1 MSRNV
6 NLGKGLF
13 IRGTDVVSPTGEYS
27 RGQKLF
33 ISAENSS
40 SIEYKTDRLEYSDPV
55 IINSTGEYSFS
66 KELVYNPDS
75 FTNEIISIDINS
87 YYNDIDIVDDI
98 AVVANKDWT
107 SIEKYEYDLKNVSG
121 HIGILSNIHVV
132 PSVLYRIDIPPCLDY
147 KYEIVIDSNHPI
159 NESGYIT
166 FNYNTC
172 SGSQTYTIY
181 VPYHSYISFDLIA
194 TSTPTYTLGE
204 GWVYDDPVDPIY
216 VVDGPYINPGIEGV
230 VCSGYYSGYPYNQCL
245 KNEITGIGDLQEL
258 NKDTYINLT
267 YIILTDFRHKDDY
280 YNPIFQKVIF
290 GDPVYGFEFVDYYS
304 VEITIEYT
312 TKEYLDDNIAFLN
325 GSNNII
331 NYTFGGFLNE
341 SQFIKK
347 CQYLT
352 INNEINGQYKFNQ
365 FLQDDEGYK
374 WYIVYKDK
382 TKESLF
388 VCLSSYTLP
397 SNIQSMSDL
406 KENYYNLPLI
416 NRYKDNFSITYTS
429 AFTFVKNEQENYN
442 LLPDEASQINGVYS
456 VLNNQIKLNSCKIY
470 KKGFFP
476 SCGKIDIYTKK
487 TGNVIDI
494 TDNVI
499 LSSGHN
505 LSNGDKIKIS
515 SALSSETL
523 TNLNGYKYISG
534 VNSDSFQLFYDSG
547 LATPVSII
555 TDSGRISGIT
565 WTAVDPKNWSYKNTL
580 YSPMGK
586 NGYGFDPVLRL
597 EKSTGGL
604 TSEIVVSDKDVSD
617 KYGRYEKPQC
627 FIDTSRGWFNFYPF
641 DLNNDS
647 LEFNGNRFGS
657 DIQIEKY
664 NDNYIL
670 MVTEPGA
677 EVSFNIVNPDALQ
690 TNKQPVI
697 PTHLP
702 YGRIHFYSISG
713 DLTSENWISY
723 IGTVSNSGTH
733 PWIQYEQ
740 NNLYYRKKLTF
751 TYYNYPID
759 INDVSTYNATN
770 NNYWQGAR
778 FYSWMKDY
786 ILNPVIRFELPD
798 QVGYPYEFGWVDYF
812 GKSAVFSISG
822 DTIYG
827 VASTHS
833 KYAEWN
839 IASGLSTV
847 ACQSL
852 PFSIDITGAVI
863 TNPTYNTTQKQYSG
877 IRNVTSFTTV
887 NKDSHFEEIYNYGKN
902 IDYNL
907 GELFIGW
914 NSTFKPTES
923 IYIYSANS
931 GNYSLN
937 QEIVSAGKNNFGEY
951 LIIDDNTL
959 IANKYSKVDDSGNIT
974 INQFNALY
982 VYKKDLISNKYFLKQ
997 RITPTINI
1005 GLEQNYDLLQ
1015 NSQYEMTYNYAYD
1028 NSIGNSA
1035 TQNIDLYGRYDLY
1048 KDYLVVRDFNG
1059 YAYFRYVDNGFKLLD
1074 YDTKSELNV
1083 TSNETSIIRLRPN
1096 NGSLIGNYTGGEFID
1111 NLDLLDGSRNVINFN
1126 INSLISKSYVN
1137 PSFLPL
1143 FVKTIERVPSGSLD
1157 TFIHGKVLYNTSG
1170 EYPSGLTLYT
1180 QGPIPNTGTLDLFCK
1195 QVDVVTTG
1203 LNLRLQVYDISSASL
1218 DLRISSHVPDTG
1230 TLPLFVG
1237 TEFYKTFPMYMKTY
1251 AYTTID
1257 PETGETIQIDTD
1269 GLGTLSETF
1278 SLYIQNSYTGVPNSS
1293 GQFNMYIQTDEYAD
1307 YGKALNL
1314 AIGKNLDSTSSTI
1327 PLYLS
1332 NINQSTV
1339 SDSSVSGINLYT
1351 VGKGIPVDDSFNLFI
1366 KTPHIESL
1374 PLTLFNVYNTSEI
1387 DLFIRNADI
1396 YSSGIDLYT
1405 SGELYPTTTGNTLNL
1420 RIRGTSF

>member
-33 ISAENSS
+33 ISAENFS

-55 IINSTGEYSFS
+55 IINNTGEYSFS
-66 KELVYNPDS
+66 KELVYNPNS

-87 YYNDIDIVDDI
+87 YYNDIDIVDNI
-98 AVVANKDWT
+98 AVIANKDWT
-107 SIEKYEYDLKNVSG
+107 SIEKYQYSFPNINGKIGIISNVYIDPSIEQYINTPSCTEYDYQIN
-121 HIGILSNIHVV
+121 
-132 PSVLYRIDIPPCLDY
+132 
-147 KYEIVIDSNHPI
+147 IDSNHPI
-159 NESGYIT
+159 NESGYVT
-166 FNYNTC
+166 FY
-172 SGSQTYTIY
+172 YTPCTGPTSYTVY
-181 VPYHSYISFDLIA
+181 VPVGVDFPLYFRSSSY
-194 TSTPTYTLGE
+194 PTYVLGD
-204 GWVYDDPVDPIY
+204 GYTFDDPVDTIISGVTPHIT
-216 VVDGPYINPGIEGV
+216 PGSLGII
-230 VCSGYYSGYPYNQCL
+230 CSGYYMPYPYSTCVRNTF
-245 KNEITGIGDLQEL
+245 TGIGNLQGL
-258 NKDTYINLT
+258 NLNTQKNITYITLNDSNSELKSIFSN
-267 YIILTDFRHKDDY
+267 IID
-280 YNPIFQKVIF
+280 
-290 GDPVYGFEFVDYYS
+290 GDSNYGFSFLDYSS
-304 VEITIEYT
+304 VELLIEYAT
-312 TKEYLDDNIAFLN
+312 QEYLDDNTAFLN
-325 GSNNII
+325 SGDNVVK
-331 NYTFGGFLNE
+331 YTFGGFLNE
-341 SQFIKK
+341 SEFIRK
-347 CQYLT
+347 CQYLS
-352 INNEINGQYKFNQ
+352 INNNTSDYLNANYVYNQ
-365 FLQDDEGYK
+365 NLQDDEGYK
-374 WYIVYKDK
+374 WYIVYRSG
-382 TKESLF
+382 TKEFLF
-388 VCLSSYTLP
+388 ISLSSYTLP
-397 SNIQSMSDL
+397 STIYSISDL
-406 KENYYNLPLI
+406 QENYYNTPL
-416 NRYKDNFSITYTS
+416 NNKST
-429 AFTFVKNEQENYN
+429 FTFIIKQPSDN
-442 LLPDEASQINGVYS
+442 LEPISDFQIGTYS
-456 VLNNQIKLNSCKIY
+456 VINNDIDINSISLSKNGI
-470 KKGFFP
+470 FA
-476 SCGKIDIYTKK
+476 SCGKVDIYTKK

-505 LSNGDKIKIS
+505 LSNGDRIKIS
-515 SALSSETL
+515 SALSSGTL

-534 VNSDSFQLFYDSG
+534 VNSDGFQLFYDSG
-547 LATPVSII
+547 LATPVNII

-597 EKSTGGL
+597 EKSTGVL
-604 TSEIVVSDKDVSD
+604 TSEIVVSDIDNGYK
-617 KYGRYEKPQC
+617 KPQSY
-627 FIDTSRGWFNFYPF
+627 INGNRGWFNFYPF
-641 DLNNDS
+641 DLSNGS
-647 LEFNGNRFGS
+647 LEFNGNRFGT

-677 EVSFNIVNPDALQ
+677 EASFNIVNPDALQ

-713 DLTSENWISY
+713 DLSSENWISY

-733 PWIQYEQ
+733 PWVQYEK
-740 NNLYYRKKLTF
+740 NNLNYRKISSNL

-759 INDVSTYNATN
+759 INDISTYNTTN

-798 QVGYPYEFGWVDYF
+798 QAGYPYEFGWVDYF

-822 DTIYG
+822 DTIHG

-852 PFSIDITGAVI
+852 PFSIDVTGELI
-863 TNPTYNTTQKQYSG
+863 SNPAYNASQKQYSG
-877 IRNVTSFTTV
+877 IRNITSFTTV

-923 IYIYSANS
+923 IYIYSANN

-974 INQFNALY
+974 TNQFNALY

-1028 NSIGNSA
+1028 NSTGNSA

-1048 KDYLVVRDFNG
+1048 KDYLVIRDFNG

-1096 NGSLIGNYTGGEFID
+1096 SGSLIGNYTGGEFID
-1111 NLDLLDGSRNVINFN
+1111 NLDLLDGSRNIVNFN

-1137 PSFLPL
+1137 PSFLPV
-1143 FVKTIERVPSGSLD
+1143 FIKTVEGIPSGSLD

-1180 QGPIPNTGTLDLFCK
+1180 QGPIPNTGSLDLFCK
-1195 QVDVVTTG
+1195 QVDVLATG
-1203 LNLRLQVYDISSASL
+1203 LDMYLQVYDISNSSL
-1218 DLRISSHVPDTG
+1218 DLRISSHVSNTG
-1230 TLPLFVG
+1230 TIPLFLG
-1237 TEFYKTFPMYMKTY
+1237 TTFYKIFPMYMKTY

-1257 PETGETIQIDTD
+1257 PETGQPIEIDAS

-1314 AIGKNLDSTSSTI
+1314 VMSRDLESANSEI
-1327 PLYLS
+1327 PLYIL
-1332 NINQSTV
+1332 NINQTS
-1339 SDSSVSGINLYT
+1339 SGNSSVSGINLYT